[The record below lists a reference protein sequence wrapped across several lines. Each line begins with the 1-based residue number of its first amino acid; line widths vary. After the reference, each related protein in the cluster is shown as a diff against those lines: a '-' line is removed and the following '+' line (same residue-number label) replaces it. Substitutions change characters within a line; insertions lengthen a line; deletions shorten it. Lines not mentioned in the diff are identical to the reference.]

1 MAQGG
6 GSEVWWR
13 DAGLTADCS
22 AVPTPCGDSVQSL
35 QYNDE
40 DTTTTIAIAT
50 ASAGG
55 NDSRVRVDG
64 LQSDTESQYDR
75 FAVVTRA
82 SGEYGGTRQAAVS
95 DVGASGEYGGS
106 GQAAVSDVV
115 WAAARAAFSVRDE
128 TSNVLCR
135 IDDEPDPQPVC
146 HHSQSTLAAA
156 QSHVLLAAGVKTR
169 RLQRFGVDDDLCE
182 GADSAAEAEHQ
193 LNFYAACDDVDTQTL
208 STLSA
213 RLMMTPPE
221 VDFTRAP
228 PVNSADHGLLSTT
241 TTTATRPTAIAAAV
255 VPDNDSAVR
264 VDVTES
270 SQYEAEF
277 AVGPAAVSRGT
288 DDEHASTP
296 SRQLQQQT
304 AATSD
309 TEVERSSMVDQLVRV
324 FSVSRAPAAC
334 ACYTHADQQRA
345 SNASI
350 LTRHQLST
358 LPTHGHFVRAPVNS
372 TADRGVYEKSPADGD
387 VYKEQLELPAV
398 DLETNA
404 QPHDASSAIITT
416 TPPPCATA
424 NNLTTVRG
432 PNSTQSGSS

>member
-1 MAQGG
+1 
-6 GSEVWWR
+6 
-13 DAGLTADCS
+13 
-22 AVPTPCGDSVQSL
+22 
-35 QYNDE
+35 
-40 DTTTTIAIAT
+40 
-50 ASAGG
+50 
-55 NDSRVRVDG
+55 
-64 LQSDTESQYDR
+64 
-75 FAVVTRA
+75 
-82 SGEYGGTRQAAVS
+82 
-95 DVGASGEYGGS
+95 
-106 GQAAVSDVV
+106 
-115 WAAARAAFSVRDE
+115 
-128 TSNVLCR
+128 
-135 IDDEPDPQPVC
+135 
-146 HHSQSTLAAA
+146 
-156 QSHVLLAAGVKTR
+156 
-169 RLQRFGVDDDLCE
+169 LCE

-208 STLSA
+208 STVSA
-213 RLMMTPPE
+213 GLMMTPPE

-228 PVNSADHGLLSTT
+228 PMNSADHGLLSTT

-277 AVGPAAVSRGT
+277 AVGAAAVSRGT

-309 TEVERSSMVDQLVRV
+309 TEVERSSVVDQLVRV

-358 LPTHGHFVRAPVNS
+358 LPTH
-372 TADRGVYEKSPADGD
+372 E
-387 VYKEQLELPAV
+387 EQLELPAV

-416 TPPPCATA
+416 TPPASCLGLQAPPHAPSPAYSGAGSRDPGDVIAAPLEHLPAGLHGNEPVTSSSAANSSSNDVVDVTTPDGCIRASGDVTMTSEVAAAVGDGGGVQVVSDMSLPTAAADDDQQLLYADHPHCASPGI
-424 NNLTTVRG
+424 NLCVAI
-432 PNSTQSGSS
+432 NQSFSRSFVKAEVK